1 MNFIKDLS
9 WLVRILLFTSTILSM
24 FSIVSSIIAIIQI
37 DLIENKTDS
46 DNNIK
51 IYLTVAIIFS
61 ALIFIMN
68 LVILYRVYIYY
79 GTDKYIKGSLFEK
92 TVNEKI
98 DYKQKYEESE
108 RQKGEFQQLVQYQQS
123 QQLQQPQQY
132 QQSQQSQQPQQPEQ
146 PQQSQQQLIPSYF
159 SIMNHNNN

>member
-9 WLVRILLFTSTILSM
+9 WLVTILLFTSTILSM

-46 DNNIK
+46 DNNKK
-51 IYLTVAIIFS
+51 IYLTVAIVFS

-98 DYKQKYEESE
+98 DFKQKYEESE
-108 RQKGEFQQLVQYQQS
+108 RHKLYYQ
-123 QQLQQPQQY
+123 QQLQQQQTQPQPQPPPPQQE
-132 QQSQQSQQPQQPEQ
+132 QPQQP
-146 PQQSQQQLIPSYF
+146 LIPSY
-159 SIMNHNNN
+159 SSNNEDVKS